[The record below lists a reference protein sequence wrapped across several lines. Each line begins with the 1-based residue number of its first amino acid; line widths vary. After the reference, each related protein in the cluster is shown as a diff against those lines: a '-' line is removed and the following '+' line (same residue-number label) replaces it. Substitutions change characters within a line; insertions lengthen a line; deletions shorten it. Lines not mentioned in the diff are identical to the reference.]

1 MKKSAIVLAV
11 IFLVLFIDQCL
22 KIWVKTH
29 MNYGDEIKIF
39 GLDWALIHFV
49 ENNGMAF
56 GISLGGIYG
65 KLALSLFRIVA
76 VGFLIYYLRLL
87 LRSGVSTGLL
97 VSFAL
102 ILAGAL
108 GNILDSAFYGLI
120 FSESPYHG
128 GLAEL
133 FPEGGGYSSLLHGK
147 VVDMLY
153 FPIIDTYLPE
163 WVPYWG
169 GTHFMFFK
177 PVFNIADL
185 SITLGVLNILL
196 FQRSFFSALPES
208 EKEDASNEEGA
219 PEESKTEADG
229 PADGLGAAEGE
240 PGMEED
246 TTDTV
251 YRESHGAQD
260 VPGEEGVQGR
270 PE

>member
-65 KLALSLFRIVA
+65 KLALSLFRIIA

-87 LRSGVSTGLL
+87 VRSNVSTGLL
-97 VSFAL
+97 ASFSL

-120 FSESPYHG
+120 FSDSPYHG

-133 FPEGGGYSSLLHGK
+133 FPEGGGYAGFLHGK

-153 FPIIDTYLPE
+153 FPIIDTYFPE

-169 GTHFMFFK
+169 GSHFMFFK

-185 SITLGVLNILL
+185 SITLGVINILL
-196 FQRSFFSALPES
+196 FQRSFFSSPDDGQDALS
-208 EKEDASNEEGA
+208 EEGRKEDADETASVTAAGGETSAADIRYPENSGSPADGANEEGPRPS
-219 PEESKTEADG
+219 PERD
-229 PADGLGAAEGE
+229 
-240 PGMEED
+240 
-246 TTDTV
+246 
-251 YRESHGAQD
+251 
-260 VPGEEGVQGR
+260 
-270 PE
+270 

>member
-1 MKKSAIVLAV
+1 MKKSAIVLAI
-11 IFLVLFIDQCL
+11 IFLVLFIDQSL
-22 KIWVKTH
+22 KIWVKTQ
-29 MNYGDEIKIF
+29 MNYGDEIKIL

-65 KLALSLFRIVA
+65 KLALSLFRIIA

-87 LRSGVSTGLL
+87 VRSNVSTGLL
-97 VSFAL
+97 ASFSL

-120 FSESPYHG
+120 FSDSPYHG

-133 FPEGGGYSSLLHGK
+133 FPEGGGYAGFLHGK

-153 FPIIDTYLPE
+153 FPIIDTYFPE

-169 GTHFMFFK
+169 GSHFMFFK

-185 SITLGVLNILL
+185 SITLGVINILL
-196 FQRSFFSALPES
+196 FQRSFFSTPDDGQDAHS
-208 EKEDASNEEGA
+208 EEGRKKDADETASVTSAGEDASAPETSAADIRYQENSGSPADGANEEGPRPS
-219 PEESKTEADG
+219 PERD
-229 PADGLGAAEGE
+229 
-240 PGMEED
+240 
-246 TTDTV
+246 
-251 YRESHGAQD
+251 
-260 VPGEEGVQGR
+260 
-270 PE
+270 